1 MNNLNADLVLTEL
14 KAYINNRVEECCLAI
29 KDGEIVKIGKE
40 ASMPQAYKRLS
51 LNNLLA
57 LPGLIDV
64 HVHLR
69 DEGKAY
75 KEDFYSGTA
84 AAAAG
89 GITTVLDMP
98 NNDPVTM
105 SLETLRNRI
114 KSAIGKIL
122 VNVGFY
128 CEFPEDLQEI
138 GKLVEEGVLAFKL
151 FLNEQKGGLN
161 INDDQ
166 AIIEAFKMVA
176 PMVPIA
182 VHSEDNELLKKAQE
196 ALRRNGFNDVEA
208 FLKVHSKD
216 AEVKGVKRVLAI
228 VNKAGKSAHI
238 CHISTRESLEAICH
252 NKKVAVPVTCE
263 VAPHHLLLSI
273 DDLKKFGTLSLTAP
287 PLREK
292 VQVEALWMG
301 LKRGLIDVISSDH
314 APHTVEEK
322 IKSSVWEVNV
332 GIPGLET
339 TLPLLLTEMN
349 RKRLSIAEIVKLMA
363 ENPSKIF
370 GLKGRGSLKEGN
382 KADLVVIDPK
392 KEGIIDS
399 SKFYSKAK
407 YSPFDGRRVKGKPV
421 KTFVCGKLVMDEGDV
436 VAEAGSGEIVRRKM
450 YY

>member
-1 MNNLNADLVLTEL
+1 MNADLVLTEL
-14 KAYINNRVEECCLAI
+14 KAYIKGRILECCLAI
-29 KDGEIVKIGKE
+29 KDGEIVKVGKE
-40 ASMPQAYKRLS
+40 ASMPQAYEKLS
-51 LNNLLA
+51 LNNLLV

-75 KEDFYSGTA
+75 KEDFYSGTS

-114 KSAIGKIL
+114 KSARDRIL

-128 CEFPEDLQEI
+128 CEFPENIREI
-138 GKLVEEGVLAFKL
+138 GKLVREGVLAFKL
-151 FLNEQKGGLN
+151 FLNEQMGGLN
-161 INDDQ
+161 INDDM
-166 AIIEAFKMVA
+166 AIMEAFKMVA
-176 PMVPIA
+176 PMIPIA
-182 VHSEDNELLKKAQE
+182 VHSEDNKLLRE
-196 ALRRNGFNDVEA
+196 TEETLRRRGFNDVEA
-208 FLKVHSKD
+208 FLKVHSKE
-216 AEVKGVKRVLAI
+216 AEAKALRRVLDI
-228 VNKAGKSAHI
+228 VKKTGKSVHI
-238 CHISTRESLEAICH
+238 CHISTEESLEAIDRE
-252 NKKVAVPVTCE
+252 KEVKMPVTCE
-263 VAPHHLLLSI
+263 VTPHHLLLSI
-273 DDLKKFGTLSLTAP
+273 EDLKKFGTLGLTAP

-292 VQVEALWMG
+292 AQTEAFWRG
-301 LKRGLIDVISSDH
+301 LKMGLIDVVSSDH

-322 IKSSVWEVNV
+322 IKSVVWEVNV

-363 ENPSKIF
+363 ENPAKIF
-370 GLKGRGSLKEGN
+370 GLNGRGSIEEGN

-392 KEGIIDS
+392 REDEIDS

-407 YSPFDGRRVKGKPV
+407 YSPFDGRRVKGKPL
-421 KTFVCGKLVMDEGDV
+421 KTFVCGKLVMDEGNI
-436 VAEAGSGEIVRRKM
+436 VAEAGSGEIIRRKM
-450 YY
+450 DY